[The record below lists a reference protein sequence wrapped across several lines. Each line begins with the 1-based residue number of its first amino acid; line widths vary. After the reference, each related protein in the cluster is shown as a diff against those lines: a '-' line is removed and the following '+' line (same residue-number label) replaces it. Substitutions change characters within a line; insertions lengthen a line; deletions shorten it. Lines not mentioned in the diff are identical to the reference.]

1 MVRDI
6 TKADVEAALDEAYRA
21 CQKDSGG
28 KDANYI
34 PYLANINPD
43 LFALCV
49 CFPDG
54 TTLTRGDADY
64 RFGIESIS
72 KVSTALLVLQQSGAD
87 RLLQSIGADATG
99 LPFNSIM
106 AMLLERDHPTTPLV
120 NAGAIAACS
129 LVEPLG
135 DRQAKWDAIAKMAG
149 ELCGAPLSVIEK
161 LYTAESQTNYNN
173 RSIAWLLKSYNR
185 IYDDPEL
192 SLELYTRQCSLGVT
206 CTQLATMGATIAAD
220 GVNPLTRRRVF
231 AAELTPKILALIT
244 SVGFYEHTGDW
255 LYTAGIPAK
264 TGVGGGIMAVMP
276 GLFGLAAFS
285 PRVDSSG
292 NSVRAQDAI
301 KRVMNALGITVF
313 DSVRLTER

>member
-1 MVRDI
+1 
-6 TKADVEAALDEAYRA
+6 
-21 CQKDSGG
+21 
-28 KDANYI
+28 
-34 PYLANINPD
+34 
-43 LFALCV
+43 
-49 CFPDG
+49 
-54 TTLTRGDADY
+54 
-64 RFGIESIS
+64 
-72 KVSTALLVLQQSGAD
+72 
-87 RLLQSIGADATG
+87 
-99 LPFNSIM
+99 M

-161 LYTAESQTNYNN
+161 LYAAESQTNYNN